1 MVFKLPIVAVSWREG
16 SHHSSQLD
24 DEEDVKS
31 ASKLLLKKNIYI
43 GFSTAV
49 QRKLLGLLACG
60 LAHCIIICIQLVDR
74 FECLQLRPV
83 QRCPFGRRRH
93 LLYKM

>member
-1 MVFKLPIVAVSWREG
+1 MVFKLPVVAVSWREG

-31 ASKLLLKKNIYI
+31 ASKLLLKKNIYF

-49 QRKLLGLLACG
+49 QQKLGLLACG
-60 LAHCIIICIQLVDR
+60 LMHQPSISFSVYSWST
-74 FECLQLRPV
+74 V
-83 QRCPFGRRRH
+83 
-93 LLYKM
+93 